1 MPPRPDH
8 RRSDASEPVIAG
20 PRWYRSQLRRWGWLA
35 GLFPMALIGG
45 AAWLVLQIGDGRK
58 SGLFGLGAGVTA
70 APGLLVA
77 GAPFADSGS
86 YPLAVLGSIPLWALL
101 GLVASRRATASPV
114 ATWADYGRELLW
126 LTVAVAIGALAAL
139 AVAAGV
145 LGESLVV

>member
-1 MPPRPDH
+1 M
-8 RRSDASEPVIAG
+8 AG
-20 PRWYRSQLRRWGWLA
+20 PRWYRAQLRRWGWLA
-35 GLFPMALIGG
+35 GLVPMALIGG

-86 YPLAVLGSIPLWALL
+86 YPLAVVGSVPLWAVL
-101 GLVASRRATASPV
+101 GAVAARRATASPV
-114 ATWADYGRELLW
+114 ATWGDYARELLW
-126 LTVAVAIGALAAL
+126 LTLAVAVGAIAAL